1 MVNVKESFLFLKN
14 WWPLLCAESSLRW
27 IAGPW
32 QRWEKIQRWK
42 LSFKNLF
49 RENVWWIYK
58 IVVPY
63 HQIYLWQFGLVNGWQ
78 WQWRSVCS
86 SLHFKV
92 CTQDEWKWE
101 LVIDMQKEW
110 NSGREENIFFLYTLL
125 PNRIAT
131 KKYSDQGGGWAASA
145 QKQLFGE
152 TFKLMPLLLCSA
164 NQTPPSHTDH
174 KSIWLD
180 GNSELQ
186 KAADLAYFSPKLC

>member
-1 MVNVKESFLFLKN
+1 MSKKVFFSWRIGGHCSVLSHHCVELQVRDNDRKRYNVENFHS
-14 WWPLLCAESSLRW
+14 
-27 IAGPW
+27 
-32 QRWEKIQRWK
+32 KIY
-42 LSFKNLF
+42 SE
-49 RENVWWIYK
+49 ENVWWRYK
-58 IVVPY
+58 IFVPY
-63 HQIYLWQFGLVNGWQ
+63 HQIHLWQFGLVDGWQ

-101 LVIDMQKEW
+101 LVIDMQKKW

-125 PNRIAT
+125 PNRITT

-174 KSIWLD
+174 TSIWSD

-186 KAADLAYFSPKLC
+186 KAADLAYFPPKLC